1 MTEKPMGAPK
11 FSSNPRPFVLLG
23 YLLIISTFGVLG
35 AWAAYAKLDSAVI
48 AGGSVAVES
57 NRKAVQ
63 HYEGGIVDEILVKES
78 QVVNKGEVLVK
89 LRSTQATA
97 SAETLGSQLDG
108 ATALEARLMAESER
122 ATSIVFPDRLLE
134 RAALP
139 TTRKIIQDQQNQ
151 FSERKKSLDGEGD
164 IHRAQIE
171 QLKGQILGLEA
182 VVASSVQQQENL
194 KGEYM
199 KVRSLADQGLYPLNK
214 LRAMERDLL
223 QIEGR
228 LGQSRA
234 DIARSQQAIS
244 ETELQIVQT
253 EKKFQEDVLQQL
265 REVRVQIAEY
275 SEKLRVAEDIL
286 KRVEIVAPQSG
297 MIQNLKVHTSGGVIG
312 QGEVIMEIVPLNE
325 PLNIQARVSPIDIN
339 YVAPQLDAEVRFPGI
354 RSRTMP
360 SIMGR
365 VRSVSADSL
374 FDEVARQP
382 YYLAIVEVADSN
394 IPPELRGK
402 LTPGMPADIM
412 IATGERTVLD
422 YLTAPLFDA
431 IRKSLREK

>member
-1 MTEKPMGAPK
+1 MSDASGNVPK
-11 FSSNPRPFVLLG
+11 FSSNPRPFILLG
-23 YLLIISTFGVLG
+23 YLLIFSTFGLLG
-35 AWAAYAKLDSAVI
+35 AWAAFAKLDSAVI

-78 QVVNKGEVLVK
+78 QVVNKGDLLVR

-108 ATALEARLMAESER
+108 ASALEARLMAESER
-122 ATSIVFPDRLLE
+122 ATAITFPDRLLE

-151 FSERKKSLDGEGD
+151 FAERRKALEGEGN
-164 IHRAQIE
+164 ILRAQIE
-171 QLKGQILGLEA
+171 QLKGQMQGLEA
-182 VVASSVQQQENL
+182 VVASSVQQQENM
-194 KGEYM
+194 KEEYI
-199 KVRSLADQGLYPLNK
+199 KVRDLNAKGLYPTNR

-228 LGQSRA
+228 IGQSRA

-244 ETELQIVQT
+244 ETELNIVQT

-275 SEKLRVAEDIL
+275 TEKLGVAEDIL
-286 KRVEIVAPQSG
+286 KRVEITAPQSG
-297 MIQNLKVHTSGGVIG
+297 MVQNLKVHTIGGVIR
-312 QGEVIMEIVPLNE
+312 QGDVIMEIVPLNE
-325 PLNIQARVSPIDIN
+325 PLNVQARVSPIDIN
-339 YVAPQLDAEVRFPGI
+339 HVLPSLDAEVRFPGFK
-354 RSRTMP
+354 SRTTP
-360 SIMGR
+360 SILGR
-365 VRSVSADSL
+365 VRTVSADSL
-374 FDEVARQP
+374 FDEISRQP
-382 YYLAIVEVADSN
+382 YYLAVVEVPDSA
-394 IPPELRGK
+394 IPAELRGK
-402 LTPGMPADIM
+402 LTPGMPAEVM

-431 IRKSLREK
+431 VHKSFREQ

>member
-1 MTEKPMGAPK
+1 MSETSGGAPK

-23 YLLIISTFGVLG
+23 YLLILSTFGLLG
-35 AWAAYAKLDSAVI
+35 TWAAFAKLDSAVI

-63 HYEGGIVDEILVKES
+63 HFEGGIVDEILVKES
-78 QVVNKGEVLVK
+78 QIINKGDVVVR
-89 LRSTQATA
+89 LRATQATA

-122 ATSIVFPDRLLE
+122 ATTITFPDRLLE
-134 RAALP
+134 RATLP

-151 FSERKKSLDGEGD
+151 FAERRKALEGEGN
-164 IHRAQIE
+164 ILRAQIE
-171 QLKGQILGLEA
+171 QLKGQILGLES
-182 VVASSVQQQENL
+182 VVAASVQQQENL
-194 KGEYM
+194 KEEYI
-199 KVRSLADQGLYPLNK
+199 KVRDLNAKGLYPTNR
-214 LRAMERDLL
+214 LRSMERDLL

-234 DIARSQQAIS
+234 DIARSQQAIG

-286 KRVEIVAPQSG
+286 KRVEIVSPQSG
-297 MIQNLKVHTSGGVIG
+297 MVQNLKVHTVGGVIG

-325 PLNIQARVSPIDIN
+325 PLNVQARVSPIDIN
-339 YVAPQLDAEVRFPGI
+339 HVVPALDAEVRFPGYK
-354 RSRTMP
+354 SRTAP
-360 SIMGR
+360 SILGR
-365 VRSVSADSL
+365 VRTVSADSL
-374 FDEVARQP
+374 FDEIARQP
-382 YYLAIVEVADSN
+382 YYLAIVEVPDSA
-394 IPPELRGK
+394 IPLDLRGK
-402 LTPGMPADIM
+402 LTPGMPAEIM

-422 YLTAPLFDA
+422 YLTAPLVDA
-431 IRKSLREK
+431 IHKSFREQ

>member
-1 MTEKPMGAPK
+1 MSEKMSGAPK
-11 FSSNPRPFVLLG
+11 FSGNPRPFVVLG
-23 YLLIISTFGVLG
+23 YLLIVSTFGLLG
-35 AWAAYAKLDSAVI
+35 TWAAYAKLDSAVI
-48 AGGSVAVES
+48 AGGAVAVES

-63 HYEGGIVDEILVKES
+63 HFEGGIVDEILVKES
-78 QVVNKGEVLVK
+78 EIVNKGDVLIR

-97 SAETLGSQLDG
+97 SAETLASQLDG
-108 ATALEARLMAESER
+108 AMALESRLMAESER
-122 ATSIVFPDRLLE
+122 AAAIVFPDRLLE
-134 RAALP
+134 RASLP
-139 TTRKIIQDQQNQ
+139 TTRKILQDQQNQ
-151 FSERKKSLDGEGD
+151 FAERRKALEGEAA
-164 IHRAQIE
+164 ILRAQIE

-182 VVASSVQQQENL
+182 VVASSVQQQDNL
-194 KGEYM
+194 KGEYL
-199 KVRSLADQGLYPLNK
+199 KVRDLADKGLYPTNR

-234 DIARSQQAIS
+234 DIARSQQAIG

-275 SEKLRVAEDIL
+275 SERFRVAEDIL

-297 MIQNLKVHTSGGVIG
+297 MVQNLKVHTVGGVIG

-325 PLNIQARVSPIDIN
+325 PLNVQARVSPIDIN
-339 YVAPQLDAEVRFPGI
+339 YVLPQLDAEVRFPGF
-354 RSRTMP
+354 RSRTAP
-360 SIMGR
+360 SILGR
-365 VRSVSADSL
+365 VRTVSADSL

-382 YYLAIVEVADSN
+382 YYLAIIEVPDSA
-394 IPPELRGK
+394 IPQELRGK

-422 YLTAPLFDA
+422 YLTAPLMDA
-431 IRKSLREK
+431 VRKSLREK

>member
-1 MTEKPMGAPK
+1 MSEKPFGAPK

-23 YLLIISTFGVLG
+23 YLLIISTFGLLG
-35 AWAAYAKLDSAVI
+35 TWAVYAKLDSAVI

-63 HYEGGIVDEILVKES
+63 HFEGGIVDEILVRES
-78 QVVNKGEVLVK
+78 QIVDKGEVLIR

-97 SAETLGSQLDG
+97 SAETLASQLDC

-122 ATSIVFPDRLLE
+122 ATAITFPERRRE
-134 RAALP
+134 RATLP

-151 FSERKKSLDGEGD
+151 FSERRKALEGEAA
-164 IHRAQIE
+164 ILRAQIE

-194 KGEYM
+194 KGEYA
-199 KVRSLADQGLYPLNK
+199 KVRDLAERGLYPLNR

-234 DIARSQQAIS
+234 DIARGHQAIS
-244 ETELQIVQT
+244 ETELQIIQT

-297 MIQNLKVHTSGGVIG
+297 MVQNLKVHTLGGVVG

-325 PLNIQARVSPIDIN
+325 PLNVQARVSPIDIN
-339 YVAPQLDAEVRFPGI
+339 YVVPSLDAEVRFPGF
-354 RSRTMP
+354 RSRTAP
-360 SIMGR
+360 SILGR
-365 VRSVSADSL
+365 VRTVSADSL

-382 YYLAIVEVADSN
+382 YYLAVIEVPDSA
-394 IPPELRGK
+394 IPKELRGK
-402 LTPGMPADIM
+402 LTPGMPADVM

-422 YLTAPLFDA
+422 YLTAPLWDA